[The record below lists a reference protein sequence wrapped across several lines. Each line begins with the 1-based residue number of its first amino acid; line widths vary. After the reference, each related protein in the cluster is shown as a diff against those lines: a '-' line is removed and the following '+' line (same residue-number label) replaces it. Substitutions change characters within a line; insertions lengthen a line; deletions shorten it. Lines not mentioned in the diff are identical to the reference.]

1 MGVDD
6 LGSRSA
12 AATMLA
18 DSDLNTLRAA
28 ALAAL
33 PGASVFALD
42 PDLRILLAEGQALVV
57 GGYDPER
64 LIGRDLADV
73 VPAATFKKL
82 EPEYRA
88 ALRGE
93 NRAVEHFS
101 NDGQRRYLINTAP
114 LRDDEGEII
123 GLVAVS
129 QDITSRRR
137 IEQELGEARSHF
149 ETAFNAAPIG
159 MAMVGLDGRF
169 LRANRA
175 LCELLGY
182 DAEEITGLTFQQI
195 THPADL
201 ETDLGHVDALIAGDI
216 DTYTME
222 KRYFTKEG
230 HLIWIL
236 LAASLVRDDDG
247 NPLHFISQIKD
258 ISERKRMTERLKEL
272 AEHDPVTDLYNRR
285 RFEEELGRQVSRCQR
300 YGEQACLLVL
310 DVDSFKSI
318 NDRYGHKLGDAALR
332 FVARMLRQR
341 LRAGDVI
348 ARIGGDEFAAVL
360 PGASTELAVSV
371 AEELRQS
378 IRTTPVGLGGD
389 QTTMTVSIG
398 VHALDADTSSDQDA
412 FVAADK
418 AMYRAKAAGRDMV
431 VAAD

>member
-1 MGVDD
+1 M
-6 LGSRSA
+6 R
-12 AATMLA
+12 A
-18 DSDLNTLRAA
+18 DSSDLNALRAA
-28 ALAAL
+28 AFAAL

-42 PDLRILLAEGQALVV
+42 RELRILLAEGQALTQ
-57 GGYDPER
+57 GGYQPEG
-64 LIGRDLADV
+64 LIGRQLVDV
-73 VPAATFKKL
+73 IPAAAYEKI
-82 EPEYRA
+82 EPEYRL
-88 ALRGE
+88 ALQGESRAFEHVVPESQRG
-93 NRAVEHFS
+93 
-101 NDGQRRYLINTAP
+101 YLVNVAP
-114 LRDDEGEII
+114 LRDDAGEVEG
-123 GLVAVS
+123 VVVVS
-129 QDITSRRR
+129 QDITGRRR
-137 IEQELGEARSHF
+137 MEQELVEARSHF
-149 ETAFNAAPIG
+149 ETAFTAAPIG

-169 LRANRA
+169 LRANKA

-182 DAEEITGLTFQQI
+182 DADEITTLTFQQI
-195 THPADL
+195 THPDDL
-201 ETDLGHVDALIAGDI
+201 ETDLGHVDQLIAGEI

-230 HLIWIL
+230 HLIWVL
-236 LAASLVRDDDG
+236 LAASLVRDDEG
-247 NPLHFISQIKD
+247 NPLHFISQIRD

-272 AEHDPVTDLYNRR
+272 AEHDSVTDLYNRR
-285 RFEEELGRQVSRCQR
+285 RFEEELARQVSRCQR
-300 YGEQACLLVL
+300 YGETACLLVL
-310 DVDSFKSI
+310 DVDSFKGV

-371 AEELRQS
+371 AEELRES
-378 IRTTPVGLGGD
+378 IRDTPVGLGSD

-398 VHALDADTSSDQDA
+398 LQILDENTPSDQEA